1 MESQIF
7 RASSSAYAV
16 LCGPWLLIATLW
28 AYVSIET
35 GRVQYT
41 PIAICFMTATLFGVW
56 LAAFRLVLAGETF
69 AHRSLFLGTQQARYS
84 DVSGVSV
91 SQLPISRV
99 PLRARVQLRTGGVV
113 LINWKV
119 FPAQAVESFH
129 DHIARA

>member
-7 RASSSAYAV
+7 RASPSAYAV

-28 AYVSIET
+28 VYVSIQT
-35 GRVQYT
+35 GRVQYI
-41 PIAICFMTATLFGVW
+41 PIAICLVTATLFVIW

-69 AHRSLFLGTQQARYS
+69 AYRSLFLGTYQAQYS

-91 SQLPISRV
+91 SQLPISRA
-99 PLRARVQLRTGGVV
+99 PLRAKVQLHTGGVV

-119 FPAQAVESFH
+119 FPAQAVKSFY
-129 DHIARA
+129 DRIARI

>member
-1 MESQIF
+1 M
-7 RASSSAYAV
+7 A
-16 LCGPWLLIATLW
+16 
-28 AYVSIET
+28 
-35 GRVQYT
+35 
-41 PIAICFMTATLFGVW
+41 ATLFGIW

-69 AHRSLFLGTQQARYS
+69 AYRSLFLGTQQARYL

-91 SQLPISRV
+91 SQLPISRA

-129 DHIARA
+129 DRLARA